1 MIGYWIFCLSM
12 DLLTPVMMIIFGWL
26 FLKKPPKTI
35 NHVYGYRTFRSMKN
49 QHTWDFAHNT
59 CGRIWFR
66 AGIVLLVLVLPPMLA
81 VLGKDVSTVGIVC
94 SVIVGVQIV
103 VLFVTLFPV
112 ERALKQNFD
121 QYGRKLKK

>member
-12 DLLTPVMMIIFGWL
+12 DLLTPVMMIVFGWL

-35 NHVYGYRTFRSMKN
+35 NHVYGYRTSRSMKN
-49 QHTWDFAHNT
+49 QQTWDFAHKT

-66 AGIVLLVLVLPPMLA
+66 GGIVLTILSVPPMLI
-81 VLGKDVSTVGIVC
+81 VLGRGVSTIGIIC
-94 SVIVGVQIV
+94 SVVVGVQIIV
-103 VLFVTLFPV
+103 MFVTLFPV